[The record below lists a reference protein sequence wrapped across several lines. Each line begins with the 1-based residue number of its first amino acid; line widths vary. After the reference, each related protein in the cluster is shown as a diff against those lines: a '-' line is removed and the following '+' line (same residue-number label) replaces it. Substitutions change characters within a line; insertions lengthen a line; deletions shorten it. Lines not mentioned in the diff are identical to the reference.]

1 MQLAGDLLPPTDDRD
16 LARDRIVAT
25 GFLGLGPKVLAEP
38 DKAKMRAD
46 IVDEQLDTIGKTFL
60 GQTIGCARCHDHKF
74 DPIPARDYYS
84 MAGIMHSTQTM
95 DTFNTVARVLERPAA
110 HPEVIAERKAWE
122 SDLEAAESAIGQV
135 QKQVDAGLQD
145 TWLTKLPQAIEAVGR
160 IPLSRIGREA
170 EAFDRS
176 NLNQDFDHWGPG
188 IGVIHTTRPN
198 ELQFVEWDVEV
209 PASGRWTLALRYAS
223 AESRPLKLIINGTER
238 VKMH

>member
-74 DPIPARDYYS
+74 DPIPARDYYA

-95 DTFNTVARVLERPAA
+95 ATFNTVARVLEQPAA
-110 HPEVIAERKAWE
+110 HPDMLAEREAWE
-122 SDLEAAESAIGQV
+122 RDLEAAKTAIDQA
-135 QKQVDAGLQD
+135 QRQIDTGLQD
-145 TWLTKLPQAIEAVGR
+145 QWVTKLPQAIEAVAAV
-160 IPLSRIGREA
+160 PNAQIGREA

-176 NLNQDFDHWGPG
+176 NLNRDFDQWGPG

-198 ELQFVEWDVEV
+198 ELQFVEWDLA
-209 PASGRWTLALRYAS
+209 PAAAIGHSMRYAC
-223 AESRPLKLIINGTER
+223 AEPAQPS
-238 VKMH
+238 